1 MLTLPKRH
9 LDVTVTSVCGH
20 LMTIDFAD
28 KTQWRVNAAHCFEDR
43 IVESVIKG
51 SEDIYQNLANE
62 AQRVQLIVVW
72 TDCDREGEA
81 IGAEIVRACQSTN
94 PTVAIRRAR
103 FSAANQADLWYAP
116 LPCCFFCWLA
126 RARAAHHV
134 DAGARSIRCAT

>member
-1 MLTLPKRH
+1 
-9 LDVTVTSVCGH
+9 VTSVCGH

-51 SEDIYQNLANE
+51 SEDIYQNLAHE
-62 AQRVQLIVVW
+62 AQRVQLVVVW

-94 PTVAIRRAR
+94 PAVAIRRAR
-103 FSAANQADLWYAP
+103 FSAANQADLWCAP
-116 LPCCFFCWLA
+116 AAAACCA
-126 RARAAHHV
+126 RLTR
-134 DAGARSIRCAT
+134 AGAPSIRCAT